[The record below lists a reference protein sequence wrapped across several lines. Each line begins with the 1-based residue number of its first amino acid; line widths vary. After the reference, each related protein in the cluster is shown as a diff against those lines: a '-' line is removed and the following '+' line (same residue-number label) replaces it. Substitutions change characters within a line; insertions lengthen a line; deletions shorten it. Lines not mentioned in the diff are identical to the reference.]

1 MSRDLLPSDQFGRR
15 VSTVRIDE
23 GEINSDRELQAGQE
37 ITIWS
42 TQVPADKAYVWGAG
56 PDDRNAGNAN
66 YVYAMFKATGNG
78 SGGFADGDVIEDADV
93 VLAITD
99 STQEDV
105 IAKTTINP
113 DAGDL
118 DDAVND
124 DRTDRPVLP
133 EHAPGATEDKH
144 LELRL
149 RARSDADG
157 ARVGTDSNVH
167 LGYGQVG

>member
-1 MSRDLLPSDQFGRR
+1 VSRDLLPSYQFGRR

-23 GEINSDRELQAGQE
+23 STLQNKTLQAGEE

-42 TQVPADKAYVWGAG
+42 TQVPADKAYVWGFG
-56 PDDRNAGNAN
+56 PDSLNAANAN
-66 YVYAMFKATGNG
+66 YVYATFKANG
-78 SGGFADGDVIEDADV
+78 SGTGADGDVIADADV
-93 VLAITD
+93 VLAVTD
-99 STQEDV
+99 STQEDTL
-105 IAKTTINP
+105 AKTTVNP

-118 DDAVND
+118 NDAVSD

-149 RARSDADG
+149 RARSGADG
-157 ARVGTDSNVH
+157 IVVANDSDIH

>member
-1 MSRDLLPSDQFGRR
+1 VSRDLLPSYQFGRR
-15 VSTVRIDE
+15 VSTLRIDE
-23 GEINSDRELQAGQE
+23 DDIQNKTLQAGEE

-42 TQVPADKAYVWGAG
+42 TQVPADKAYVWGFG

-66 YVYAMFKATGNG
+66 YVYSTFKPTGNG
-78 SGGFADGDVIEDADV
+78 SKTDGDVINDADV

-99 STQEDV
+99 STQEDT

-118 DDAVND
+118 NDAVSD
-124 DRTDRPVLP
+124 DRTDRPVVP

-149 RARSDADG
+149 RARSGADG
-157 ARVGTDSNVH
+157 AEVANDSDVH